1 MTRIAVLGWGSLVW
15 DPRELPIQRE
25 SFKDGPLVHVEFA
38 RQSKDNRITLVL
50 DAKALP
56 VRSLWAIMNC
66 TELED
71 ARGALQKREDCKSK
85 DIHDWP
91 NGDPTR
97 DLIYD
102 LETWAAS
109 CGVEAVIWTG
119 LPPKFKD
126 KMRRTPTIEQVLEHL
141 NSLPCA
147 ERDCAERYIR
157 NTPRQIDTPY
167 RRKIETNLGWTHNDD
182 AQLK

>member
-1 MTRIAVLGWGSLVW
+1 MLCDVCGGDAWIVPLGAAPPKVDFYEAFDPDKATEKDRVLFEGLTGEVLYIDPYMGPATLDRLSFFRNADLV
-15 DPRELPIQRE
+15 RFL
-25 SFKDGPLVHVEFA
+25 
-38 RQSKDNRITLVL
+38 
-50 DAKALP
+50 
-56 VRSLWAIMNC
+56 
-66 TELED
+66 
-71 ARGALQKREDCKSK
+71 K

-102 LETWAAS
+102 LETWAAW

-126 KMRRTPTIEQVLEHL
+126 KKRCTPTIEQVLEHL

-157 NTPRQIDTPY
+157 NTPRQIDATA
-167 RRKIETNLGWTHNDD
+167 KSVVE
-182 AQLK
+182 